1 MFNLGSIFNTA
12 VLGQAN
18 LQSANNIALGSAFT
32 TQVALQGASNN
43 AQIVQGTGAGA
54 SAARR

>member
-12 VLGQAN
+12 ILNQAN
-18 LQSANNIALGSAFT
+18 LQSANNVSVGSPFT

-43 AQIVQGTGAGA
+43 AQIVQGGG
-54 SAARR
+54 AARR

>member
-12 VLGQAN
+12 ILNQQN
-18 LQSANNIALGSAFT
+18 FQSANNIALGSAGT

-43 AQIVQGTGAGA
+43 AQIVQGSGTG
-54 SAARR
+54 AARR

>member
-12 VLGQAN
+12 VLNQAN
-18 LQSANNIALGSAFT
+18 LQSANNIALGSIGT

-43 AQIVQGTGAGA
+43 AQIVQGSGAGA
-54 SAARR
+54 AARR